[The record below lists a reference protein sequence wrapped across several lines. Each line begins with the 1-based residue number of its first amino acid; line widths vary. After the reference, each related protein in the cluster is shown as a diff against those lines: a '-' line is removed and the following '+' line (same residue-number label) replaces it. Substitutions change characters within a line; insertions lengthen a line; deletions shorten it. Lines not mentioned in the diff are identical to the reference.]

1 MSQARNSA
9 EHHQLRFVDRHIG
22 PDADAIATMLDVIG
36 VDSLEELAAKA
47 LPAGILDALS
57 SVGLA
62 PGLDELAAPA
72 SEEQSLAELAAETDA
87 DAIAIWDDDDIYAPW
102 HLSAMAA
109 ALRVSRWAAPSIVWS
124 NYHKTRGV
132 PLVAEVATGRFHGA
146 WGCRLEAWEACGG
159 WPNTERQTFDQEFG
173 QRLAMLGKPSD
184 PCMFERPS
192 YVYRWNG
199 GNVSGMGEG
208 WHGRM
213 LEMRPTTIF
222 TRVQHDRLTLAS
234 CRASGV
240 MRWMW

>member
-1 MSQARNSA
+1 MKIACICCT
-9 EHHQLRFVDRHIG
+9 LRR
-22 PDADAIATMLDVIG
+22 PL
-36 VDSLEELAAKA
+36 ELANAVA
-47 LPAGILDALS
+47 CFLAQDYPAELRELIILDDDPDPESGWQNQAGNGWRI
-57 SVGLA
+57 VRT
-62 PGLDELAAPA
+62 LDRSPNLGHKHNR
-72 SEEQSLAELAAETDA
+72 LAELAAETDA

-199 GNVSGMGEG
+199 GNVSGIGEG

-213 LEMRPTTIF
+213 LEMRPTTTPGQLHARFDDETVNVLRKIG
-222 TRVQHDRLTLAS
+222 A
-234 CRASGV
+234 
-240 MRWMW
+240 